1 MATRTLLCVEPDAKD
16 ADFIRDALV
25 PYGFEVKTIPNG
37 DQAIDWGRRNVP
49 SLIIVC
55 VEPRKVG
62 YAICNKIKRSDEL
75 KDIPLILTSA
85 EETRQTFDQH
95 KKLRSHAEEY
105 ILKPLQRNE
114 LLGKVKQLVGLS
126 GEIDAGATS
135 EERAVSDDDE
145 EEISIADADILDE
158 RSRATPIR
166 VNGGSTSGGLFGK
179 GAELDAIE
187 GERGNARQ
195 ISP

>member
-1 MATRTLLCVEPDAKD
+1 MATRTLLCVEPDGKD

-25 PYGFEVKTIPNG
+25 PYGFEVKTIANG
-37 DQAIDWGRRNVP
+37 EQAIDWGRRNRP
-49 SLIIVC
+49 QLIIVC

-75 KDIPLILTSA
+75 KDVPLILTSA

-126 GEIDAGATS
+126 GEIDTG
-135 EERAVSDDDE
+135 EEPALEE

-158 RSRATPIR
+158 R
-166 VNGGSTSGGLFGK
+166 
-179 GAELDAIE
+179 
-187 GERGNARQ
+187 
-195 ISP
+195 